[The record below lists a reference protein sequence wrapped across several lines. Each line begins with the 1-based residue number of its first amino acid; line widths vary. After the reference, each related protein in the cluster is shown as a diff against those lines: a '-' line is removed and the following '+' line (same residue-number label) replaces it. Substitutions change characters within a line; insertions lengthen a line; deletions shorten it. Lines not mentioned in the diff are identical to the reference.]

1 MRIETHE
8 NNTVKKILLEMYFS
22 IYSEQ
27 EKQLKNRFNK
37 TRNLHLKKQV
47 RFFFSFLTSILAV
60 FPVIKAFFVS
70 YRNKNCHASPSISIC
85 EINCTATTSKTKTR
99 RCKRFRIFRP
109 GGGSSNRVGFDGEN
123 E

>member
-47 RFFFSFLTSILAV
+47 RFFFFHS
-60 FPVIKAFFVS
+60 
-70 YRNKNCHASPSISIC
+70 
-85 EINCTATTSKTKTR
+85 
-99 RCKRFRIFRP
+99 
-109 GGGSSNRVGFDGEN
+109 
-123 E
+123 